1 MVKTVLLILLAA
13 IVLLLIVAATKPD
26 NFRIARSVRIQ
37 APTERVHGL
46 ISDLRQF
53 NRWNPWQKKDPA
65 IQGQYSAATAG
76 VGASYAWQSDKVGQ
90 GRMTLTEVQPPTRV
104 AMQLEFIKPMA
115 TVSNAEFTLR
125 AEGDGTVV
133 NWAMF
138 GPTPFVSKLMQV
150 FFSMDRMVGP
160 DFESGL
166 ADLKALAEKA

>member
-26 NFRIARSVRIQ
+26 NFRIERSVRIQ
-37 APTERVHGL
+37 APPERVHGL
-46 ISDLRQF
+46 ISDLQQF

-65 IQGQYSAATAG
+65 IQGQYGPTTSG
-76 VGASYAWQSDKVGQ
+76 VGASYDWQSDKVGQ

-104 AMQLEFIKPMA
+104 AMRLEFIKPMA
-115 TVSNAEFTLR
+115 TVSSAEFTLR
-125 AEGDGTVV
+125 PDGDGTVV